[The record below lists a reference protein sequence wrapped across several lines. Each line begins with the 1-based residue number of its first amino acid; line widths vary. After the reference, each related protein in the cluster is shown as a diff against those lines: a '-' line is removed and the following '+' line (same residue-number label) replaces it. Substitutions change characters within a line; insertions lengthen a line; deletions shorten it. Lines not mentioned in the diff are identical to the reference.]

1 MLEEAIEPPAALT
14 SVSSC
19 IDISLVLN
27 RPEEG
32 GGGGGV
38 GGGGFNRLIDW
49 LETPGQSSGSPEV
62 AAVHVPR

>member
-1 MLEEAIEPPAALT
+1 MLEEQIEPPAALT

-27 RPEEG
+27 RPE
-32 GGGGGV
+32 GGV
-38 GGGGFNRLIDW
+38 EFNRLIDW
-49 LETPGQSSGSPEV
+49 LETPGQSSGSPEA